1 MVSAVKIT
9 DPGMVQ
15 VRSYE
20 DVETDQI
27 MYQFSIT
34 FQTTIAIDLNAVECN
49 GNKARDVAMSA
60 GIELLEK
67 EIARN
72 VSED

>member
-1 MVSAVKIT
+1 MKIT
-9 DPGMVQ
+9 NPGMVQ

-34 FQTTIAIDLNAVECN
+34 FQTTTAVDLNAVECN
-49 GNKARDVAMSA
+49 GNRARAVAVAA

-67 EIARN
+67 EIERN
-72 VSED
+72 VREE